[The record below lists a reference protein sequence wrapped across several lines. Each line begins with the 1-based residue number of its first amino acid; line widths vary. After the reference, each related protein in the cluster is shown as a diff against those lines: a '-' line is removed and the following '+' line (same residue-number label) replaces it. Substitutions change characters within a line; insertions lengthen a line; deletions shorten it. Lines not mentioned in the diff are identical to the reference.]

1 MLRIDKANGDE
12 LNIEIKEIFRY
23 LGYGKNEPEKSVC
36 DLVYECVKEVR
47 EKLDLKACYD
57 KFEIIQNADK
67 SISFGTINTK
77 SKNLI
82 KNLKNCDEV
91 IVFVATIGI
100 EVDRLIQKN
109 SIINPAKSVILQA
122 VGATVIEAWCDL
134 LSERLKKT
142 YKKFQRP
149 RFSPGYGDFPLNEQ
163 TKIFEILDC
172 NRKIGVGLTESLL
185 MIPTKSVSA
194 VIGLSDNNLNCVS
207 SGCDVCKNLQCEFR
221 RN

>member
-1 MLRIDKANGDE
+1 MLKIETANSEE
-12 LNIEIKEIFRY
+12 LNIDIKEVFRY
-23 LGYGKNEPEKSVC
+23 LGFGKENPPKNIFDMTLESIE
-36 DLVYECVKEVR
+36 EVR
-47 EKLDLKACYD
+47 EKLNLKACHE
-57 KFEIIQNADK
+57 KFKIIQNQDK
-67 SISFGTINTK
+67 SISFGTITTK

-82 KNLKNCDEV
+82 KNLRNCDEV
-91 IVFVATIGI
+91 VVFVATIGI
-100 EVDRLIQKN
+100 DTDRLIQKY
-109 SIINPAKSVILQA
+109 SIINPAKSVVLQA

-149 RFSPGYGDFPLNEQ
+149 RFSPGYGDFALENQ
-163 TKIFEILDC
+163 IKIFEILDC
-172 NRKIGVGLTESLL
+172 NRKIGVGLTQSLL